1 MPVVLLN
8 SAMTNGDA
16 VTIDNY
22 GGARAMMQH
31 LHGLGHTRIAFVRG
45 PQHNADARE
54 RLRGYRHAMRGIAP
68 PKSLECNGDFTE
80 HSGFVAARK
89 LAELDPRPT
98 AVFAAN
104 DSMAVGVLASLTA
117 AGVNVPEEMT
127 VVGFDDIP
135 IARYV
140 NPPLTTIRVDIAE
153 LGKCA
158 FALLLDA
165 IGNPAAHAPRH
176 DLVATTLVV
185 RKSCGAP
192 KPQPKQDTQP
202 HRAARGRK
210 TVPEKGEVS

>member
-1 MPVVLLN
+1 MAA
-8 SAMTNGDA
+8 SKA
-16 VTIDNY
+16 V
-22 GGARAMMQH
+22 
-31 LHGLGHTRIAFVRG
+31 
-45 PQHNADARE
+45 
-54 RLRGYRHAMRGIAP
+54 
-68 PKSLECNGDFTE
+68 ECSGDFTE
-80 HSGFVAARK
+80 ESGFAAGRR
-89 LAELDPRPT
+89 LAELTPRPT
-98 AVFAAN
+98 AVFASN

-117 AGVNVPEEMT
+117 AGVNVPEEMS

-192 KPQPKQDTQP
+192 KPQPKQT
-202 HRAARGRK
+202 RNRIVRRVAEKR
-210 TVPEKGEVS
+210 VPEKGEVS